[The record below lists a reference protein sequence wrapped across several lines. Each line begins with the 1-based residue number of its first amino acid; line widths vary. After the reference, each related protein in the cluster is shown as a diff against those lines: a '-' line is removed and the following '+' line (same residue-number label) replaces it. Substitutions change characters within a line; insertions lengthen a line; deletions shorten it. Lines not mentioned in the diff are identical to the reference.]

1 MEPKTAFPGLVH
13 MARAPRFLLSLTL
26 GALFSAALPGEVP
39 PLLASAFTQWA
50 AGRQDLA
57 FTQQTTLFFDDGRI
71 KDERIERYD
80 PSLPDSQR
88 WRLLEV
94 DGRPA
99 TDAARR
105 VWEFRKNRKPRK
117 KEPKSPSEYV
127 DLAHATL
134 VDETAS
140 NARFE
145 IRLRPALARVL
156 GVEKISALITVD
168 KQTGTV
174 VSITATLHQPVRVLL
189 GLARITDLDVDV
201 RIEPGEEDA
210 APQAGEV
217 ESGSTARVAISKL
230 GSPAQYKWSDF
241 KRVISSARSL

>member
-1 MEPKTAFPGLVH
+1 MVRVSLL
-13 MARAPRFLLSLTL
+13 FLGLTL
-26 GALFSAALPGEVP
+26 GAVFAPALSGETP
-39 PLLASAFTQWA
+39 PLLANAFNQWA

-57 FTQQTTLFFDDGRI
+57 FTQQTTLLFDDGRV
-71 KDERIERYD
+71 KDERVERYD
-80 PSLPDSQR
+80 PSLPASQR
-88 WRLLEV
+88 WRLVEV
-94 DGRPA
+94 NGRPA
-99 TDAARR
+99 TAAERK
-105 VWEFRKNRKPRK
+105 VWEAKKNRKPRK
-117 KEPKSPSEYV
+117 REPKSPSEYV

-134 VDETAS
+134 MDETAQ

-156 GVEKISALITVD
+156 GVEQISALITVD

-201 RIEPGEEDA
+201 HIEPGEEDA

-217 ESGSTARVAISKL
+217 DSGSTARVAISKL
-230 GSPAQYKWSDF
+230 GNPAQYKWSDF
-241 KRVISSARSL
+241 KRVTSSARSL